1 MNRILILFLLIC
13 LFSNS
18 AGQTIFKEKAIVT
31 ANSLNIREKPTPNS
45 KIVGK
50 LKKDETILIENSF
63 NGYAGIKLE
72 NNFKGYV
79 SMKYLDKTQYRYPN
93 SFADLMLRIQLGRYF
108 SSLIG
113 IILVFWLLTF
123 LGNRITWLLSSFKYK
138 DISGFSFSSSLGK
151 GMGYQKLANFALGKS
166 KQHPYS
172 TYWLRITF
180 IYILMTPVF
189 IFIYKAA
196 SITTGLSHMEILNS
210 LWFKFACLTMGITP
224 FIIFLFKSA
233 TVIRKTR
240 CRREWFSVFFSLVFS
255 IPIILLVVSISIFAL
270 SLSLLLIMLM
280 ILQAMSLNKKA
291 QKMVIDINSP
301 GNGRH

>member
-1 MNRILILFLLIC
+1 MNRILILLLLIC
-13 LFSNS
+13 LSSNS
-18 AGQTIFKEKAIVT
+18 SGQTIFKEKAIVT

-50 LKKDETILIENSF
+50 LKKDETILIENSI

-79 SMKYLDKTQYRYPN
+79 SMEYLDKTQYRYPN
-93 SFADLMLRIQLGRYF
+93 SFADLISRIQLGSYF
-108 SSLIG
+108 ASLIG
-113 IILVFWLLTF
+113 IILVFWFLSF
-123 LGNRITWLLSSFKYK
+123 LGNRITWLLSSFKYE

-151 GMGYQKLANFALGKS
+151 GYQKLANFALGKT

-180 IYILMTPVF
+180 LYILMTPVY
-189 IFIYKAA
+189 IFIYKAV
-196 SITTGLSHMEILNS
+196 SITTGLSHMEIMS
-210 LWFKFACLTMGITP
+210 SFWFKFACLALGLTP

-233 TVIRKTR
+233 TSIRKKR
-240 CRREWFSVFFSLVFS
+240 CRREWFSVLFSLIFS

-270 SLSLLLIMLM
+270 SLSLLLVMLM
-280 ILQAMSLNKKA
+280 ILKAMSLNKKD